1 MKLRTAVAQAYESVF
16 ESALD
21 DPRRLVALHR
31 QIQQGRGRRSQEL
44 TSLNRAVIVV
54 SIAAWQAYIE
64 ALTSTIIE
72 SLGPPADSTTPG
84 TTLRV
89 VWEGRRTEVADLI
102 QRYST
107 PNSSNTLRLLRSVA
121 FDPEPAWTWGVGGGR
136 LTRGQVKDRL
146 DRWVR
151 IRHSIAH
158 GSPLPRSARGLIT
171 ENKSGLTI
179 RLKDAEGCL
188 NFIQRLAAETDEEAR
203 EMAKRIDAA
212 DSRVAMNE
220 AQVRMSQARV
230 ASLLR

>member
-1 MKLRTAVAQAYESVF
+1 MKLHTAVTQAYESVF
-16 ESALD
+16 ESALE
-21 DPRRLVALHR
+21 DPRRLVTLHR
-31 QIQQGRGRRSQEL
+31 RIQRGRGRRSEEL

-64 ALTSTIIE
+64 ALTRAIIE
-72 SLGPPADSTTPG
+72 SLGPPADSTTSG

-102 QRYST
+102 QRYGT
-107 PNSSNTLRLLRSVA
+107 PNSSNTLRLLRAVA
-121 FDPEPAWTWGVGGGR
+121 LDPEPAWTWGVGGGH
-136 LTRGQVKDRL
+136 LTRGQVKERL
-146 DRWVR
+146 DRWVK
-151 IRHSIAH
+151 IRHTIAH

-188 NFIQRLAAETDEEAR
+188 NFIERLAAVTDDEAR
-203 EMAKRIDAA
+203 EVAKRIDSA
-212 DSRVAMNE
+212 DARVAMNE
-220 AQVRMSQARV
+220 AQVRTSQARI